1 VPRITLPDGS
11 VKSFD
16 APVTAR
22 QVAESIGPRLALAA
36 VGCKV
41 NGELRDLSTMLSS
54 DCSLSIVTETRRDA
68 QGNTSPDPDA
78 LFLSRHSAAHVM
90 AEAIQDV
97 IGKDVQL
104 AYGPPTETGFF
115 YDMFVP
121 AGLKISSDDFGRIE
135 KRIAEII
142 KEDRPFTRYEVSAK
156 EGLPK
161 LGREGNKYKADN
173 ALRAMGCKGLPTRV
187 VAMSVPVGSGTT
199 IGGAGRGTS
208 GGSGTG
214 IGGSD
219 NGRTAAAI
227 QAALDEMCGCTE
239 KCADESSAECKKCRE
254 DCAAQQAG
262 AAKLSFYVTGA
273 PGKNWE
279 DLCRGPHVPS
289 TGRIGAVK
297 VMSLASAYW
306 HGDENSDRLIR
317 VYGTSFFK
325 QKDLDEHLNRLE
337 EAKKRDHRAIGKAL
351 RLFHID
357 EDVGQGL
364 ILWTPKGSVI
374 RKELQTFIASE
385 LRKQGYTEVFTPHI
399 GRLELYKTSGHF
411 PYYKDSQFAPIIERN
426 ALEELSK
433 SGCTCAEMLNR
444 VEGVAERL
452 ARGLNER
459 AGKEIIAKDRILPDE
474 QLVEGF
480 MLRPMNC
487 PHHAKIFG
495 SAPHSYRDMPVR
507 LAEFGTVYRWEQSG
521 ELNGMTRVR
530 GFTQD
535 DAHLFCTEEQIP
547 AEIQGCLS
555 LVKTIFNVLGMKE
568 YRVRVGLRDPDSSKY
583 TGSAESWDKAEKA
596 CIDAAK
602 SLGVTFSQEPGEA
615 AFYGPKID
623 FVVKD
628 VIGREWQLGTVQVDY
643 QMGYRFDLS
652 YVGPD
657 NKPHRPVVIHR
668 APFGS
673 MERFCG
679 VLIEHFAGAF
689 PTWLSPEQCRVLPIS
704 DKTNE
709 YGHKVLGALQAAG
722 VRATIDDANE
732 RVQAKIKVAADEKIP
747 YLLIVGPRDA
757 ESGQVSVRARGQEK
771 DLGAMPLEKFVSAIK
786 HEIETKGIELGVRP

>member
-1 VPRITLPDGS
+1 
-11 VKSFD
+11 
-16 APVTAR
+16 
-22 QVAESIGPRLALAA
+22 
-36 VGCKV
+36 
-41 NGELRDLSTMLSS
+41 
-54 DCSLSIVTETRRDA
+54 
-68 QGNTSPDPDA
+68 
-78 LFLSRHSAAHVM
+78 M

-97 IGKDVQL
+97 LGKQIQL
-104 AYGPPTETGFF
+104 AYGPPTDTGFF

-121 AGLKISSDDFGRIE
+121 AGTKLSSDDFAKIE
-135 KRIAEII
+135 ARIAEII
-142 KEDRPFTRYEVSAK
+142 KEDRPFTRYEVPATDA
-156 EGLPK
+156 LPK
-161 LGREGNKYKADN
+161 LLTEGNKYKVDN
-173 ALRAMGCKGLPTRV
+173 ALRAIGAKGLTTS
-187 VAMSVPVGSGTT
+187 VARSETTT
-199 IGGAGRGTS
+199 IPPTSPPTS
-208 GGSGTG
+208 GGGANGGSG

-219 NGRTAAAI
+219 NGLVAETNCCLDATCAEESIDAPTPEARRTKRLAPHT
-227 QAALDEMCGCTE
+227 LT
-239 KCADESSAECKKCRE
+239 
-254 DCAAQQAG
+254 
-262 AAKLSFYVTGA
+262 FYATGT
-273 PGKNWE
+273 PGTNWE

-289 TGRIGAVK
+289 TARIGAVK
-297 VMSLASAYW
+297 VMSLASSYW
-306 HGDENSDRLIR
+306 HGDENADRLIR

-325 QKDLDEHLNRLE
+325 QKDLDEYLARLD
-337 EAKKRDHRAIGKAL
+337 EAKKRDHRVIGKTL

-374 RKELQTFIASE
+374 RKELQAFIAQE

-411 PYYKDSQFAPIIERN
+411 PYYKDSQFAPILERN
-426 ALEELSK
+426 ALEELSS
-433 SGCTCAEMLNR
+433 SGCTCAEMLSR

-459 AGKEIIAKDRILPDE
+459 AGKEIIAKERILPDD
-474 QLVEGF
+474 QLVDGF
-480 MLRPMNC
+480 MLKPMNC
-487 PHHAKIFG
+487 PHHAKIFA

-535 DAHLFCTEEQIP
+535 DAHLFCTEDQIP

-555 LVKTIFNVLGMKE
+555 LVKTIFNVLGMKD

-583 TGSAESWDKAEKA
+583 TGSSESWDKAEKS
-596 CIDAAK
+596 CIDAAA
-602 SLGVTFSQEPGEA
+602 SLGVPFSKEPGEA

-643 QMGYRFDLS
+643 QMGFRFDLS
-652 YVGPD
+652 YIGPD

-704 DKTNE
+704 DKSND
-709 YGHKVLGALQAAG
+709 YGHKVHAALIAAG

-732 RVQAKIKVAADEKIP
+732 RVQAKIKVAADERIP

-757 ESGQVSVRARGQEK
+757 DNNTVSVRARGTEK
-771 DLGAMPLEKFVSAIK
+771 DLGAMPLDTFVSRLK
-786 HEIETKGIELGVRP
+786 HEIESKGIELGVRP